1 MITRGFNFFKDISRF
16 ECRNSSE
23 IYKVLI
29 DPNHFFNR
37 GRHLLPKTSL
47 AVSYLCQMYVLL
59 LACPLAPL
67 PYVAGDALPCLK
79 AMIVV
84 VATMVCSRVPGSLE
98 TGSGLAAVTQ
108 STTGL
113 FPCSLSMCRWKERD
127 LETCGCFQVELLTL

>member
-29 DPNHFFNR
+29 DPNHFNR
-37 GRHLLPKTSL
+37 GRHLLTKTSL
-47 AVSYLCQMYVLL
+47 VVSYLCQMYVLL

-67 PYVAGDALPCLK
+67 PYVAVDALPCLK
-79 AMIVV
+79 AMIAVV
-84 VATMVCSRVPGSLE
+84 NTMVCSRVPGSLE

-113 FPCSLSMCRWKERD
+113 FLWSLSMCRWKERG